1 MEVPCPRVHRQSRPL
16 RAHGLVEGCWD
27 NRGAGAGLALLS
39 IPVSSLTSTFLAKE
53 GTEKHNPHSSSPA
66 SLPQTQHASCCW
78 LLHREWEFGLVTP
91 LFSVGAVALG
101 VQCTAAGSTPVSCL
115 GLLMRAKATQHG
127 TEVIPGMSVA
137 PGMEMVSRM
146 SMAWGMEAVPGMRHF
161 GDGSGARDE
170 WLQVWNWCPG

>member
-1 MEVPCPRVHRQSRPL
+1 
-16 RAHGLVEGCWD
+16 
-27 NRGAGAGLALLS
+27 
-39 IPVSSLTSTFLAKE
+39 
-53 GTEKHNPHSSSPA
+53 
-66 SLPQTQHASCCW
+66 
-78 LLHREWEFGLVTP
+78 VTP